1 MEKIWI
7 WRRKNKIMANNF
19 NYNNV
24 DISNSWDYHHKKN
37 NDNYLILKNAVS
49 IKVYK

>member
-1 MEKIWI
+1 MEKYGYGEE
-7 WRRKNKIMANNF
+7 KNKIMANNF